1 MREIVI
7 TTEHIKLQDLLKL
20 AALVHSGG
28 EAKERIQ
35 AGEVRVNGGICLQ
48 RGKKIRPGD
57 EVSFSGERL
66 GVRYADR
73 PS

>member
-7 TTEHIKLQDLLKL
+7 TTEFIKLQDLLKY
-20 AALVHSGG
+20 AGLVQTGG

-35 AGEVRVNGGICLQ
+35 SGEARVNGEPCLQ

-57 EVSFSGERL
+57 AVLFAGERL
-66 GVRYADR
+66 TVKYAD
-73 PS
+73 